1 VTLFPQTVIW
11 PDSRWK
17 QIGLG
22 DVLTPNQV
30 KLAYRKAMLV
40 VHTDKLSKLDVEKKF
55 IGKRIFEAINEAYS
69 EFLEKEDV

>member
-1 VTLFPQTVIW
+1 M
-11 PDSRWK
+11 
-17 QIGLG
+17 GLG
-22 DVLTPNQV
+22 DVLTPAQV